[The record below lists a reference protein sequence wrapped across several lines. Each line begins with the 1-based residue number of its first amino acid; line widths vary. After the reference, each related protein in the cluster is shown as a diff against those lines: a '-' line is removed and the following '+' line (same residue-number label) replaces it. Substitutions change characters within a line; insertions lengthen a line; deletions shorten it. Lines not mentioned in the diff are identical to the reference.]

1 MPRLFT
7 GLRVTPEISRTLA
20 MKRGGLIGARW
31 IEPDNYHIT
40 IGFAGDMDHASAN
53 ELMRSLDE
61 MPPMAPFS
69 VSIAGLGAFGGDK
82 PRAIIAHVE
91 GGDELKQLKALSDTA
106 MRRADV
112 SFDHRRFTPHVT
124 LARLRHTS
132 ALDVADYLGSAVLMP
147 LRMQVEELVLFSS
160 RDSRGGGPYRT
171 EQTIEL
177 YDQYEELAY

>member
-7 GLRVTPEISRTLA
+7 GLRVTPEISNALA
-20 MKRGGLIGARW
+20 MKRGGLVGARW
-31 IEPDNYHIT
+31 IEPENYHIT
-40 IGFAGDMDHASAN
+40 IGFAGDMDHGSAH
-53 ELMRSLDE
+53 ELMRALDDMPSL
-61 MPPMAPFS
+61 PPFS
-69 VSIAGLGAFGGDK
+69 ISIAGLDAFGGDK

-91 GGDELKQLKALSDTA
+91 GGDELRQLKGLSDAA
-106 MRRADV
+106 MRRAQV
-112 SFDHRRFTPHVT
+112 NFDRRRFTPHVT
-124 LARLRHTS
+124 LARLRHAS

-147 LRMQVEELVLFSS
+147 MRMQVEELVLFSS